1 MPAGASSSSCGPA
14 SSPSG
19 LEASTS
25 TSPLTIAARFTY
37 RGPYSSRPLLERA
50 ALLQERAQLVVLI
63 LEVQL
68 VDARLH
74 LVVELLD
81 EAAGLAG
88 EAVELALER
97 ADQAGVAAELAE
109 RGHDVLLVHALGELR
124 A

>member
-1 MPAGASSSSCGPA
+1 M
-14 SSPSG
+14 
-19 LEASTS
+19 
-25 TSPLTIAARFTY
+25 
-37 RGPYSSRPLLERA
+37 LL
-50 ALLQERAQLVVLI
+50 LDL
-63 LEVQL
+63 VQL